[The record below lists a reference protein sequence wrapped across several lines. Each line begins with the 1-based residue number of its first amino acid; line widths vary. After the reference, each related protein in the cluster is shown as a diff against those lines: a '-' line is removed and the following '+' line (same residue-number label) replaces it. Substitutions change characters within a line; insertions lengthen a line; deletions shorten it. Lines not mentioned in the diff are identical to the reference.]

1 MGKTTK
7 PTPSAPSRFVRS
19 VNLEHDL
26 WRPDALD
33 GYVVTAGVRR
43 ALMRVAPATTDAH
56 ASRVW
61 TVTGPYGTGKSA
73 LVLFLAWLFS
83 HAAMGLGSAARRLLR
98 ESDKDLAAKILG
110 AAGATRDLL
119 EIECMLKS
127 LCPSQLLAICGKQG

>member
-1 MGKTTK
+1 MGKANK
-7 PTPSAPSRFVRS
+7 PTPSAASRFLRS

-26 WRPDALD
+26 WRPNALD

-73 LVLFLAWLFS
+73 FVLFLAWLFS
-83 HAAMGLGSAARRLLR
+83 HAVMGRAAVASGKRQGIGCEDSRRSRGDERSARNRVHA
-98 ESDKDLAAKILG
+98 
-110 AAGATRDLL
+110 
-119 EIECMLKS
+119 
-127 LCPSQLLAICGKQG
+127 